1 MDDGFIFCPL
11 KLYFENSKTYLNN
24 MHSSIKFAFEKPE
37 IIYENKKK
45 VQVSNFLDVKIILHE
60 DNTVETEPTNQLNYK
75 PTNTHSYLPYDS
87 AHPDHT
93 TINILSTGL
102 KESNSE
108 KVIIRLDEL
117 QYKTIFKIM

>member
-1 MDDGFIFCPL
+1 M
-11 KLYFENSKTYLNN
+11 
-24 MHSSIKFAFEKPE
+24 KPE
-37 IIYENKKK
+37 IIYENEKK

-60 DNTVETEPTNQLNYK
+60 DNSVETEPTNQLNYK

-93 TINILSTGL
+93 KINILSTGL

-117 QYKTIFKIM
+117 QYKTVFKIM

>member
-1 MDDGFIFCPL
+1 
-11 KLYFENSKTYLNN
+11 
-24 MHSSIKFAFEKPE
+24 MHSSIKFTFEKPE

-75 PTNTHSYLPYDS
+75 PTNTYSYLPYDS

-117 QYKTIFKIM
+117 QYKTVFKIM

>member
-24 MHSSIKFAFEKPE
+24 MHSSIKFTFEKPE

-45 VQVSNFLDVKIILHE
+45 VQVSNFLDIKIILHE
-60 DNTVETEPTNQLNYK
+60 DNTVETEQTNQLNYK
-75 PTNTHSYLPYDS
+75 PTNTYSYLPYDS

-117 QYKTIFKIM
+117 QYKTVFKIM